1 MNEWPERIDTR
12 PGDRR
17 WVYDEQA
24 PRTMKAVVF
33 DRTGGPEV
41 LELRDVPVPAI
52 APDQVLVEVKACGI
66 NHLDLWVRAGLPAL
80 DVEMPH
86 ILGNDIVGVV
96 AETGSVARNVK
107 AGDRVL
113 VIPTL
118 SCGHCAQCLAGDDNL
133 CRDYDVLGRRRNGGY
148 AEQVAVPAVN
158 CLPFPENLTWEEAAS
173 VPLVFLT
180 AWHMLVGRAKVQPGE
195 DVLVIGASSGV
206 GSAAIQIAR
215 LLGARVIATASTP
228 GRFERARALGAH
240 DVVSHASAEFAKEV
254 RALTG
259 KKGVEVA
266 FEHVGGY
273 VFEQAVASL
282 AKNGRLVTCGATI
295 GGKVELDVNVLF
307 GRHVALYGSW
317 MGRRAELVEV
327 LKFVRDGRLKPVVDE
342 VLPLADARRAHEKLE
357 ARRSFGKV
365 VLVP

>member
-1 MNEWPERIDTR
+1 MR
-12 PGDRR
+12 
-17 WVYDEQA
+17 
-24 PRTMKAVVF
+24 AVVF
-33 DRTGGPEV
+33 DRTGGPDV
-41 LELRDVPVPAI
+41 LELRDVTERPLAADEARI
-52 APDQVLVEVKACGI
+52 EVKACGI
-66 NHLDLWVRAGLPAL
+66 NHLDLWVRAGLRGL
-80 DVEMPH
+80 DLEMPH
-86 ILGNDIVGVV
+86 VLGNDVVGVV
-96 AETGSVARNVK
+96 VETGGVARNVK
-107 AGDRVL
+107 VGDRVL

-118 SCGHCAQCLAGDDNL
+118 SCGTCAACLAGDDNL
-133 CRDYDVLGRRRNGGY
+133 CRDYDVLGRKRNGGY
-148 AEQVAVPAVN
+148 AERVPVPAVN
-158 CLPFPENLTWEEAAS
+158 CLPFPENLSWEAAAA

-180 AWHMLVGRAKVQPGE
+180 AWHMLVGRAKLQPGE

-228 GRFERARALGAH
+228 EKLEKARALGAH
-240 DVVSHASAEFAKEV
+240 DVVSHASPEFAKDV

-266 FEHVGGY
+266 FEHVGGH

-307 GRHVALYGSW
+307 GRHLALYGSW

-327 LKFVRDGRLKPVVDE
+327 LQFVRDGRLKPVVDE
-342 VLPLADARRAHEKLE
+342 VLPLAEARRAHERLE
-357 ARRSFGKV
+357 ARTGFGKL